1 VKLPFIKKTNQIN
14 TFAKKVLFDA
24 EKSAIDNRS
33 KPSVESEAV

>member
-1 VKLPFIKKTNQIN
+1 VNCLSSAKQNQIN

-33 KPSVESEAV
+33 KPSKKK